1 MDVCSLYGGTRP
13 ASSSTAPGG
22 TRQMSGAIAC
32 STQPDCPPESPLA
45 CGEPYNFFVRSFLGL
60 PVPSAKRTECLPGN
74 SVVRRKRE
82 FTPEEQKD
90 SNYWVKRRRN
100 NEAARRSRQRRR
112 MEEMLLET
120 RAVELLRENE
130 KLKAALFAVRYRLGN
145 NEHDNAQ
152 EVYRSGMCAFPDRP
166 SAPQELPATD
176 GRHHEVLASDAFAPG
191 HGAFVVGYSDAHF
204 CDTSQSQLSLDIIGA
219 PPHCPSPSE
228 TDYVPYRQNQS
239 RENDPAGLP
248 KAIRNEPFTYERL
261 STDALNV
268 NLDVNFCSDGN
279 LPSRTKELENS
290 NEPEN
295 LSGVNDIAYCRS
307 PHKPAR
313 NETMS
318 SGIQLNKLPH
328 KLRLK
333 VTAPRSNGDGIGLG
347 LDALSRKQDVEE
359 PASQGSADRPGALD
373 FLEESERQ
381 DASQKVESMDALYNR
396 RHVAGREEERKEDQS
411 HNKRGTPGVVHFH
424 SAKRDC
430 PLTKKRDDWGANDHL
445 RDQLA
450 SLSAEVER
458 LKQILL
464 MRTTA

>member
-1 MDVCSLYGGTRP
+1 MDVCTLYGGTRP
-13 ASSSTAPGG
+13 AASSTALDD

-32 STQPDCPPESPLA
+32 STQPDCPPEPPLA
-45 CGEPYNFFVRSFLGL
+45 CGGPYNFFVRSFLGL
-60 PVPSAKRTECLPGN
+60 PVQSAKRTECLPGN

-152 EVYRSGMCAFPDRP
+152 EVHRSGMCAFPDRP
-166 SAPQELPATD
+166 SSSQELPATD

-191 HGAFVVGYSDAHF
+191 HGSFGVGYSDAHF
-204 CDTSQSQLSLDIIGA
+204 CGTSQGQLPLDIIGA
-219 PPHCPSPSE
+219 SPHCPSPSE
-228 TDYVPYRQNQS
+228 TDYVPIR
-239 RENDPAGLP
+239 NDP
-248 KAIRNEPFTYERL
+248 FTNERL
-261 STDALNV
+261 SADAVNV
-268 NLDVNFCSDGN
+268 NLDLNFCSDGDH
-279 LPSRTKELENS
+279 PSRTKESENC

-295 LSGVNDIAYCRS
+295 LSGVKDFAYCRS
-307 PHKPAR
+307 PHKPTR
-313 NETMS
+313 CEVVS
-318 SGIQLNKLPH
+318 SGIRLNKLPH

-333 VTAPRSNGDGIGLG
+333 VAAPRSTGDITGLG
-347 LDALSRKQDVEE
+347 VDALSRRQDVEE
-359 PASQGSADRPGALD
+359 TDSRGSAGRPRSLHC
-373 FLEESERQ
+373 LEESERQ
-381 DASQKVESMDALYNR
+381 GASQKVELMDALYNR
-396 RHVAGREEERKEDQS
+396 RHIAGREEERKDDQRS
-411 HNKRGTPGVVHFH
+411 SLGVVHFR
-424 SAKRDC
+424 SAKTDC
-430 PLTKKRDDWGANDHL
+430 QLTKKRDDWGANDHL

-464 MRTTA
+464 MQTTA